1 MRAIAISLFTKLIV
15 ASLLGSAAAQ
25 AATTQ
30 GYPADSTSAATRM
43 PPDAI
48 QLAGSFQNS
57 TAKLADKYLAG
68 RSGGRYGIGGT
79 ESVVFK
85 KKKKK

>member
-1 MRAIAISLFTKLIV
+1 MRMTIVVLSMCAI
-15 ASLLGSAAAQ
+15 GSALLD
-25 AATTQ
+25 
-30 GYPADSTSAATRM
+30 PASAATPREG
-43 PPDAI
+43 DAGPVAAAVPFGSF

-68 RSGGRYGIGGT
+68 RSGGRLGIGGT

-85 KKKKK
+85 KKKSK

>member
-1 MRAIAISLFTKLIV
+1 MRRVAIALSALLIG
-15 ASLLGSAAAQ
+15 AGPLGSAGAQ
-25 AATTQ
+25 ATMTPIYPPDPTSGATKV
-30 GYPADSTSAATRM
+30 

-79 ESVVFK
+79 ESVIFK

>member
-1 MRAIAISLFTKLIV
+1 MRAIAIALFTLLIF
-15 ASLLGSAAAQ
+15 AGLLGLAAAQ

-30 GYPADSTSAATRM
+30 GYPADSTSAATRIR
-43 PPDAI
+43 PDAI
-48 QLAGSFQNS
+48 QLAGFFQNS
-57 TAKLADKYLAG
+57 TAKLGDKYLAG

-85 KKKKK
+85 KIKKK

>member
-1 MRAIAISLFTKLIV
+1 MRAIPISLSTLLIV
-15 ASLLGSAAAQ
+15 AGLLGPAAAR

-30 GYPADSTSAATRM
+30 GDPAASTPAATNM
-43 PPDAI
+43 LPDAI

-57 TAKLADKYLAG
+57 TAKLADKYLTG
-68 RSGGRYGIGGT
+68 RSGGRYGIGGS

-85 KKKKK
+85 KKKQK

>member
-1 MRAIAISLFTKLIV
+1 MRPIEIALSALLIG
-15 ASLLGSAAAQ
+15 ADLLSSAGDQ
-25 AATTQ
+25 ATTTQ
-30 GYPADSTSAATRM
+30 IYPSEPASMAAKV
-43 PPDAI
+43 PSDAI

-57 TAKLADKYLAG
+57 TAKLADKCLAG
-68 RSGGRYGIGGT
+68 RSGGRYGIGGS

>member
-1 MRAIAISLFTKLIV
+1 MRRIEIALSTLLISV
-15 ASLLGSAAAQ
+15 GSLSSPGAQ

-30 GYPADSTSAATRM
+30 IYPSDPPSAAARV
-43 PPDAI
+43 PSDAI
-48 QLAGSFQNS
+48 RLAGSFQNS

-68 RSGGRYGIGGT
+68 RSGGRYGIGGS
-79 ESVVFK
+79 ESVIFK

>member
-1 MRAIAISLFTKLIV
+1 MRVIPISLSTLLIV
-15 ASLLGSAAAQ
+15 AGLLSPAAAR

-30 GYPADSTSAATRM
+30 GYPADSTPAATNM
-43 PPDAI
+43 LPAAI

-68 RSGGRYGIGGT
+68 KSGGRYGIGGT

>member
-1 MRAIAISLFTKLIV
+1 MRRIAIALSALLIG
-15 ASLLGSAAAQ
+15 AGLPSSAGAR

-30 GYPADSTSAATRM
+30 IYPPDPTSAAAKVPSDPIR
-43 PPDAI
+43 
-48 QLAGSFQNS
+48 LAGSFQNS

-68 RSGGRYGIGGT
+68 RSGGHYGIGGT
-79 ESVVFK
+79 ESVIFK

>member
-1 MRAIAISLFTKLIV
+1 MRRTAIALSALLIG
-15 ASLLGSAAAQ
+15 AGLPSSDGARATTTQIYPSDPTP
-25 AATTQ
+25 AATKV
-30 GYPADSTSAATRM
+30 PS
-43 PPDAI
+43 DAI
-48 QLAGSFQNS
+48 RLAGSFQNS

-79 ESVVFK
+79 ESVIFK